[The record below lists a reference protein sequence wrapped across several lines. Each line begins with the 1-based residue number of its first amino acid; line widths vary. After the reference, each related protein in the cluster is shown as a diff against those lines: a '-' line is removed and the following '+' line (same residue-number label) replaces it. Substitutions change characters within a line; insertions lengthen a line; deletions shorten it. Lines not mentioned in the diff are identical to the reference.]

1 MIKGAVRWKR
11 LGESVQ
17 RVFSLDHESK
27 CSSQKT
33 GPRECEGYAYLY
45 PPQKKYGGVP
55 RLKSS
60 EKSKKVGLFSWTP
73 SRQTLLRLEQTGC
86 PGYSVEW
93 NTRSLWGPSL
103 RRTSNFRNECTPH
116 VPSPTRFKG
125 DNRCKMIEGLL

>member
-17 RVFSLDHESK
+17 RVFSSNHESK

-33 GPRECEGYAYLY
+33 DPRECEGYPYS
-45 PPQKKYGGVP
+45 PKKNYGGGP

-60 EKSKKVGLFSWTP
+60 QKSQKLAYFAWTP

-86 PGYSVEW
+86 PGYSVEL
-93 NTRSLWGPSL
+93 NSLWGPSL
-103 RRTSNFRNECTPH
+103 RRTSAA
-116 VPSPTRFKG
+116 PT
-125 DNRCKMIEGLL
+125 GL